1 MLQSV
6 AFIILLFYI
15 CLIGI
20 ASIFF
25 CPCRIGK
32 EGVTPHPDAGS
43 IRGKARHSFA
53 GTPAGILWIPHQV
66 RNDRTVAARNDK
78 TAGARKRAASVG
90 SPACHPAPRCGVQ
103 RRGGEAF
110 ICEYPLAGY
119 SAFIGPGGGQ
129 PTEENGRG
137 LFECSEFRSP
147 RGRRQPPSEE
157 AR

>member
-43 IRGKARHSFA
+43 SVGEGK
-53 GTPAGILWIPHQV
+53 GKGIPPAGIHGF
-66 RNDRTVAARNDK
+66 RVAARNDK

-90 SPACHPAPRCGVQ
+90 SPACHPALDAGSS
-103 RRGGEAF
+103 RGGKGKG
-110 ICEYPLAGY
+110 IPPAGILWIPRR
-119 SAFIGPGGGQ
+119 SA
-129 PTEENGRG
+129 E
-137 LFECSEFRSP
+137 
-147 RGRRQPPSEE
+147 
-157 AR
+157 